1 MELRSKLIL
10 NIIAKTVLKSSY
22 GRISSHTTY
31 LKQIVVSL
39 MMAIIIEVN
48 DHGNF
53 HLRYLRMMTCLFSL
67 SLSYK
72 YGNDL
77 VTIEKVTEA
86 IATEMTVSSLF
97 SLLSPK
103 KRRKDKTNIRDRQMK
118 KSVEKLLLLLL
129 SPVGHLRRMIVVG
142 NICDNTD

>member
-72 YGNDL
+72 YGKDL